1 MKKYSIHELQVLF
14 DILNGADVNALLF
27 ERDHW
32 IYMVLDASVTG
43 LPCCFDCHMDSQG
56 IERRTLRLNL
66 KAIDKSKLVQSGK
79 AVRLIRAKEYWE
91 KWEEAGKPNRGFFAE
106 MYLAE
111 RFHATFTEKGLP
123 FWKGGDLIIGGTQHV
138 QVKWE
143 TGTVCMID
151 NLLRKANKEQKQ
163 AARA

>member
-1 MKKYSIHELQVLF
+1 MKKYSIDELKTLF

-32 IYMVLDASVTG
+32 IYMVLDASVAG
-43 LPCCFDCHMDSQG
+43 LPCNFDHHIDDHG
-56 IERRTLRLNL
+56 IEQRTMRLDL

-79 AVRLIRAKEYWE
+79 AVRLIRAREYWE
-91 KWEEAGKPNRGFFAE
+91 KWEQAGKPSKGFFAE
-106 MYLAE
+106 MFLAE
-111 RFHATFTEKGLP
+111 KYHATFTEKGLP
-123 FWKGGDLIIGGTQHV
+123 FWRGGDLVVGGVQHI

-143 TGTVCMID
+143 SGTICVVD
-151 NLLRKANKEQKQ
+151 VLLRKASNEQKK